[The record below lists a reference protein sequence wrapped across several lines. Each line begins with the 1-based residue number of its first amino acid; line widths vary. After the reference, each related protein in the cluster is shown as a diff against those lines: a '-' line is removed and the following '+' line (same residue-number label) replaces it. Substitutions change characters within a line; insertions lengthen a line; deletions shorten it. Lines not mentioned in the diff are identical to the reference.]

1 MRCHMASSL
10 ALPKHAAPRRAASSA
25 ETAHVLVFWVA
36 VAVDSEATVGIYTA
50 GETCGASWLVN
61 CVCEESVCLSSAERE
76 GEDCTHTKL
85 ASVLSHLAVVTRLNR
100 PVYFNIDKNFNNHD
114 NLVYDDDDV
123 YLVKLALLLT
133 HTTDSRLRQS
143 RPRVVNTVLCVV
155 ARQ

>member
-1 MRCHMASSL
+1 M
-10 ALPKHAAPRRAASSA
+10 
-25 ETAHVLVFWVA
+25 
-36 VAVDSEATVGIYTA
+36 
-50 GETCGASWLVN
+50 
-61 CVCEESVCLSSAERE
+61 CLSSAERE
-76 GEDCTHTKL
+76 GEDRTHTPKL

-114 NLVYDDDDV
+114 NLVYNDDGV

-143 RPRVVNTVLCVV
+143 RPRFVNTVLCVCVV